1 MKAKRKECLG
11 LFRNR
16 MHNGLFKAINSVCK
30 GALVAA
36 AFCAAPA
43 YADEVDFSKIPDV
56 RIFKGDETVGYRDP
70 AAWYEDGVFHLF
82 ITVCDP
88 SVPRMTIG
96 HSTSRNLIDWSP
108 VEYVLPMDKRF
119 NWSSPG
125 NIVKVG
131 DERVLCFQKYPTPD
145 ATPTKVAFA
154 DDTARL
160 YTIRTKDFKTWTKP
174 ELIMVKGPNVSEAE
188 MGRMI
193 DPYLVKGTDG
203 LWWCFYK
210 QQQDKSGRFSKKAR
224 MGVPFSVSADL
235 KVWKQKGFTD
245 GGENVCVLPDDHTGG
260 WLMLHSPNNGIGFKR
275 STDLVHW
282 ADCGKTVLG
291 QQDWN
296 WAKGRITAAT
306 VIDCRAVKGV
316 GKYVMFFHGSGPR
329 KEIDGDCY
337 KNCSIGIAWSDDLKE
352 WTWPGK
358 VCKRCLP

>member
-1 MKAKRKECLG
+1 MGKI
-11 LFRNR
+11 
-16 MHNGLFKAINSVCK
+16 INVTWR
-30 GALVAA
+30 GALFAA
-36 AFCAAPA
+36 ALSVATA
-43 YADEVDFSKIPDV
+43 YAGAEIDFAKIPDV

-96 HSTSRNLIDWSP
+96 HTTSRNLVDWSP
-108 VEYVLPMDKRF
+108 IEYVLPMDKRF

-125 NIVKVG
+125 NIVKDG

-193 DPYLVKGTDG
+193 DAYIAKGTDG

-210 QQQDKSGRFSKKAR
+210 QQQDKSGKFSKKAR
-224 MGVPFSVSADL
+224 MGVPFSVSPDL
-235 KVWKQKGFTD
+235 KTWTQKGFTD
-245 GGENVCVLPDDHTGG
+245 GGENVCVLPDGDSGG
-260 WLMLHSPNNGIGFKR
+260 WLMLHSPGNGIGFKR

-282 ADCGKTVLG
+282 TDCGMTVLG
-291 QQDWN
+291 QKDWR

-329 KEIDGDCY
+329 KEIEGDCY

-358 VCKRCLP
+358 AEMRSRQFTE